1 MWPQFNMQLVQS
13 SGLSSCQRPLSALQP
28 VYQPSHVVLQNL
40 SGTRLLALAL
50 AALTPTPVRIGVQV
64 AASSEV
70 QVVALED
77 VSAEREI
84 ELQKEDLAKKPEA
97 IRRANCGVA
106 SSASWSTRPRR

>member
-1 MWPQFNMQLVQS
+1 MQLVQS

-77 VSAEREI
+77 VSAELLAQEREI